1 MYSGRVGIGF
11 SLDKYEAN
19 FSEAVGPSVSC
30 TVTAIRG
37 GGCSVLDVLGWL
49 KVLVDLSPGCLL
61 VETQDCFFR
70 ILFFFSIY
78 RLVLFIILIY
88 SSMRNG
94 NCATLWLMREYDVLS

>member
-19 FSEAVGPSVSC
+19 FSKAVGPSVSC

-70 ILFFFSIY
+70 ILFSFLNISTC
-78 RLVLFIILIY
+78 LVYNSYIQFNAQWQLCDLVV
-88 SSMRNG
+88 NEG
-94 NCATLWLMREYDVLS
+94 V